1 MDVTPQFEPWREKAP
16 FEWRLRTPSEP
27 AGNLQSLLLI
37 GNPESAGAGY
47 QRLPNAGEEV
57 RSVER
62 RMASLQKTVFEGAKA
77 EPAVYRESQPDRF
90 SVIHFAAHASA
101 NRESPLESAIILSP
115 GKDSFKLYARDVT
128 QVPLH
133 AELVT
138 ISACRGAGARV
149 YSGEGLVGFT
159 WAFLQAGARHVIA
172 GLWDVTD
179 RSTAQMMDTLYE
191 NISKGAA
198 PARALRAAKLSLIH
212 SSGNFKKP
220 YYWAPFQVY
229 IGTGRTR

>member
-1 MDVTPQFEPWREKAP
+1 M
-16 FEWRLRTPSEP
+16 
-27 AGNLQSLLLI
+27 
-37 GNPESAGAGY
+37 
-47 QRLPNAGEEV
+47 

-62 RMASLQKTVFEGAKA
+62 RLGTLQQTVYEGVRA
-77 EPAVYRESQPDRF
+77 EPGTYRTSNPEQF
-90 SVIHFAAHASA
+90 SLIHFAAHATANSA
-101 NRESPLESAIILSP
+101 SPMESAIVLSP
-115 GKDSFKLYARDVT
+115 AGNTFKLYAREVA
-128 QVPLH
+128 QVPLQ

-179 RSTAQMMDTLYE
+179 RSTAELMDGLYE
-191 NISKGAA
+191 NLGASMS
-198 PARALRAAKLSLIH
+198 PARALREAKLKMIRSR
-212 SSGNFKKP
+212 SSFKKP

-229 IGTGRTR
+229 VGG

>member
-1 MDVTPQFEPWREKAP
+1 M
-16 FEWRLRTPSEP
+16 
-27 AGNLQSLLLI
+27 
-37 GNPESAGAGY
+37 
-47 QRLPNAGEEV
+47 
-57 RSVER
+57 
-62 RMASLQKTVFEGAKA
+62 
-77 EPAVYRESQPDRF
+77 
-90 SVIHFAAHASA
+90 
-101 NRESPLESAIILSP
+101 
-115 GKDSFKLYARDVT
+115 T

-179 RSTAQMMDTLYE
+179 RSTAQLMDPLYD
-191 NISKGAA
+191 NISKGAS
-198 PARALRAAKLSLIH
+198 PARALRDAKLSMIH

-220 YYWAPFQVY
+220 YYWAPSRF
-229 IGTGRTR
+229 ISEPAARDSIIWSHGLHGLHGGIRI